1 MSVGPTLDVHAEP
14 TGALARLARACA
26 RHPWRVIGAW
36 IVVVVAV
43 FAATASFGGTLVDE
57 FTLPESGSKQAQDL
71 LEQRFPARA
80 GDAATVVFAGDVRT
94 PTGRAAVDRAL
105 QGADR
110 VAGVTS
116 VGDPYAGR
124 AGDVSRDGQ
133 VAYADVQF
141 REQASEVDKSQVDDL
156 KDGVNA
162 ALAGSPVH
170 AEYTGAVIQNSEPPS
185 TGVSEVLG
193 LAAAILILLIALGTV
208 VAMGVPIVMALI
220 SVAIG
225 IALIYLAASVTT
237 FNTVTPTLAVMLGL
251 GVGIDYSLFILTRHR
266 QALHDGRRPEDAAA
280 LAAATAGRAVI
291 FAGLTVAIS
300 ISSLAI
306 VGLSFI
312 TKLGLGAAITV
323 VTAVA
328 VAVTLLPA
336 VLRLLG
342 PRIDRLRVPGL
353 RARDDSEAAREG
365 SFSGRWGRF
374 VTRHAWPA
382 AIIGIAVMLVLALP
396 ALGARLGSSD
406 AGTNPE
412 STTTRKAYD
421 LLASGFGAG
430 FNGPL
435 LVAVSGDRA
444 DANRVAVAVRQTPG
458 VASVPA
464 PTMNP
469 DGDTAVVTAYPTTSP
484 QSAQTSDLV
493 RDLRDRALPRALA
506 GSEASAYVG
515 GPTAAFDDIGEHIA
529 SRLPWFLLAVVGI
542 TLLLI
547 TMAFRSVVV
556 AIKAGLSTALSAL
569 AAYGVVV
576 AVFQHGWGSAIVG
589 LDRTGPIET
598 FLPVIVFAIL
608 FGLSMDYEVF
618 LMSRI
623 REKLVGGDS
632 ARAAVR
638 HGVAAIG
645 RVIMAAALIMGVVFL
660 SFILGDERTIKEFGL
675 SLGVAILLDAFVV
688 RLVIVPAVM
697 HLLGDRAWWIPRW
710 LDRALPR
717 LTIEPPTREPAPAR
731 APTGEPVAEGGT
743 G

>member
-1 MSVGPTLDVHAEP
+1 MSVGPPLDAHPEHEG
-14 TGALARLARACA
+14 TLARLARACA
-26 RHPWRVIGAW
+26 RHPWRVVSTW

-57 FTLPESGSKQAQDL
+57 FTLPDSGSKQAQDL
-71 LEQRFPARA
+71 LEQRFPAQA
-80 GDAATVVFAGDVRT
+80 GDSATVVFAGDVT
-94 PTGRAAVDRAL
+94 STEGRAAVDRAL
-105 QGADR
+105 DR
-110 VAGVTS
+110 ANDVTGVTS
-116 VGDPYAGR
+116 VGDPYAKK

-133 VAYADVQF
+133 VAYADVQY
-141 REQASEVDKSQVDDL
+141 REQASEVDTSQVDGL
-156 KDGVNA
+156 KNGVDD

-170 AEYTGAVIQNSEPPS
+170 AEFTGAVILNSEPPS

-208 VAMGVPIVMALI
+208 VAMGVPILMALI
-220 SVAIG
+220 AVSLGIG
-225 IALIYLAASVTT
+225 LILLAASVTT

-266 QALHDGRRPEDAAA
+266 QALHDGRSPEDAAA
-280 LAAATAGRAVI
+280 SAAATAGRAVI

-336 VLRLLG
+336 ILRLLG

-353 RARDDSEAAREG
+353 RARDDSEAAREA

-382 AIIGIAVMLVLALP
+382 AMLGIVFMLVLALP

-421 LLASGFGAG
+421 LLVAGFGPG

-435 LVAVSGDRA
+435 LIAVDGDRA
-444 DANRVAVAVRQTPG
+444 DGDRVAAALRQTPG

-464 PTMNP
+464 STMNP

-493 RDLRDRALPRALA
+493 TDLRDRVLPQALA
-506 GSEASAYVG
+506 GTGASAYVG

-529 SRLPWFLLAVVGI
+529 ARLPWFLLAVVGI

-576 AVFQHGWGSAIVG
+576 AVFQKGWGSEIVG

-623 REKLVGGDS
+623 REKLMAGDT
-632 ARAAVR
+632 ARGAVR
-638 HGVAAIG
+638 HGVSAIG
-645 RVIMAAALIMGVVFL
+645 RVIMAAALIMAVVFF
-660 SFILGDERTIKEFGL
+660 SFILGDDRVIKEFGL

-697 HLLGDRAWWIPRW
+697 HLLGERAWWIPRW

-717 LTIEPPTREPAPAR
+717 LTIEAPTRKPAPER
-731 APTGEPVAEGGT
+731 APTGKPLAEGGT